1 MTSAKVYQLRPKAKA
16 GAEQPSTAELEA
28 VDDHPEAAVQGMVA
42 SILAHT
48 LNIFSSDDERERT
61 QRNAIAAFGVRVVS
75 AGLLYLSQIVL
86 ARWMGSFEY
95 GIYVFVWTWVLILGG
110 LSHLGLNMAIIR
122 LAPVYRETGEMT
134 RLRGLIRGGRLL
146 ALATGTL
153 IMALGIAGIWLLKD
167 HIESHFVFPAYL
179 ALVCV
184 PLYALTDV
192 QDGIGRGHAWMGL
205 ALLPPYVLR
214 PVLLLAAM
222 FAAYGLGLPMNA
234 ATAAGGAVIATWG
247 AGLIQTLLIN
257 KKLAAA
263 VAAGPGT
270 YTFGPWLKTSLPL
283 LAILACELILQNADV
298 LIISRYMSPADV
310 GIYFA
315 AGKTMAL
322 IMFVHY
328 AVGSAVANKF
338 AALNA
343 RGDRE
348 SLRAFVKDAVNWT
361 FWPSLAG
368 AVLLLA
374 LGKPLL
380 WLFGPQF
387 QAGYP
392 VMCILVVGFLFRS
405 SMGPA
410 EFLLNMLGEQA
421 LCATVLTASAALDIA
436 LNFALVPNYGLTGAA
451 AATSISLMMAALM
464 NSIVVWRRLEIEI
477 AIWRNLP
484 KF

>member
-1 MTSAKVYQLRPKAKA
+1 MKSATVHRLYPNAPETAHRAA
-16 GAEQPSTAELEA
+16 AEFEA
-28 VDDHPEAAVQGMVA
+28 IEGSPEAAPQGMAA
-42 SILAHT
+42 SILSHT
-48 LNIFSSDDERERT
+48 LNIFSSEGERERT
-61 QRNAIAAFGVRVVS
+61 QRNAIAAFTVRCLS

-86 ARWMGSFEY
+86 ARWMGGSEY
-95 GIYVFVWTWVLILGG
+95 GIYVAVWTWVLILGG
-110 LSHLGLNMAIIR
+110 LCNLGLNLTIIR
-122 LAPVYRETGEMT
+122 LTPVYRETGDLA
-134 RLRGLIRGGRLL
+134 RLRGLIRGSRMVSL
-146 ALATGTL
+146 TVGTL
-153 IMALGIAGIWLLKD
+153 IMALGIAGLSIFKS
-167 HIESHFVFPAYL
+167 HIDNHFILPVYL
-179 ALVCV
+179 ALICV

-192 QDGIGRGHAWMGL
+192 QDGIGRGNAWMGL
-205 ALLPPYVLR
+205 ALIPPYILR
-214 PVLLLAAM
+214 PVLLLASM
-222 FAAYGLGLPMNA
+222 FAANWFDFPMNA
-234 ATAAGGAVIATWG
+234 ATAAGGAIVATWG
-247 AGLIQTLLIN
+247 AGIIQTLLIN
-257 KKLAAA
+257 RRLSETIP
-263 VAAGPGT
+263 AGPRE

-283 LAILACELILQNADV
+283 LVILGCELVMQNTDV
-298 LIISRYMSPADV
+298 LVISHYMSSADV

-343 RGDRE
+343 RGDKE
-348 SLRAFVKDAVNWT
+348 GLRAFVKDAVNWT

-368 AVLLLA
+368 AAIILA

-387 QAGYP
+387 ASGYP

-410 EFLLNMLGEQA
+410 EFLLNMLGEQT
-421 LCATVLTASAALDIA
+421 LCATVLTAAAMLNVA
-436 LNFALVPNYGLTGAA
+436 LNFALVPNFGLVGAA

-464 NSIVVWRRLEIEI
+464 NSIVVWRRLDIEI